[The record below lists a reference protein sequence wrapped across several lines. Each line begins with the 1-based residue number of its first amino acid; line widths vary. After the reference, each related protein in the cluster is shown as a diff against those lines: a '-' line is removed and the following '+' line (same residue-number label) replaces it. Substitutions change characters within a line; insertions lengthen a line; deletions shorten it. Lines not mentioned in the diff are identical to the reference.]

1 VDDALE
7 LHRKMGL
14 SRSISWTSAV
24 NFSVGILNRAGSRHW
39 SGALRFIDI
48 ASQDFP
54 NAKFHEAYFDN
65 MTLKEQAHWVN
76 SLDLL
81 ISPHGA
87 GETNI
92 LFARRC
98 TGVIELS
105 PEYYHI
111 PGWFAGLA
119 NAVGAQF
126 YGGYPEGRDG
136 WTDTKA
142 NWDCCRGQMRSAPV
156 FAEPDSV
163 LSALKQ
169 AVAQQTQCHQGTLAG
184 KGA

>member
-1 VDDALE
+1 VEDALE

-14 SRSISWTSAV
+14 SRRVSWESADHF
-24 NFSVGILNRAGSRHW
+24 NVGIFNRAGSRHW
-39 SGALRFIDI
+39 SGANRFIDM
-48 ASQDFP
+48 ASREFP

-65 MTLKEQAHWVN
+65 LTFTKQARWVN
-76 SLDLL
+76 SLDVI

-87 GETNI
+87 GEMNI

-105 PEYYHI
+105 PENYYI

-126 YGGYPEGRDG
+126 YGGYPEGRNG
-136 WTDTKA
+136 WADTAAK
-142 NWDCCRGQMRSAPV
+142 WDCCRAQMRSAPV

-163 LSALKQ
+163 LTALKQ
-169 AVAQQTQCHQGTLAG
+169 AVAQQTQCHQATKTR